1 MTDKKNSLI
10 ATIFDHAD
18 TDPNACKHICVGG
31 VFAIVMS
38 VISLGFGSLFA
49 TLAAALLSGVAAGV
63 GIEVVQRIQ
72 RYGKQQNT
80 FKESC
85 LDAAVTSLWFIL
97 IFRL

>member
-1 MTDKKNSLI
+1 MMK
-10 ATIFDHAD
+10 AIFDHAG
-18 TDPNACKHICVGG
+18 TDPNAIKHICVGG

-38 VISLGFGSLFA
+38 VLSFGCGSAAITFA
-49 TLAAALLSGVAAGV
+49 TALLSGVVAGV

-72 RYGKQQNT
+72 RFGKQQNT

>member
-1 MTDKKNSLI
+1 MSPLQSLF
-10 ATIFDHAD
+10 THAD
-18 TDPNACKHICVGG
+18 TDPNAIKHICVGG

-38 VISLGFGSLFA
+38 VLSFGFGSAAITFA
-49 TLAAALLSGVAAGV
+49 TALLSGVAAGV

-72 RYGKQQNT
+72 RCGKQQNT